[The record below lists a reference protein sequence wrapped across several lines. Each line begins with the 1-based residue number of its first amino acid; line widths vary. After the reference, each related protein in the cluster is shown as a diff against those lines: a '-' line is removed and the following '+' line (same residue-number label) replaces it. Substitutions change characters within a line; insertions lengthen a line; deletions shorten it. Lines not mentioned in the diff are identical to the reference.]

1 MTIEVVMPAMEMDQ
15 DTARLVRW
23 LKSEGEFVEK
33 GQPLMEIETDKVTV
47 EIEAPGSGVLSDVR
61 VYPGTDVPVGQ
72 VVALLRDELAEPRP
86 PSERVSAPPPLG
98 ASPVARRIA
107 AEHGIDLSSV
117 VGSGPEGAGFTA
129 DLEALVPSPEGARSV
144 SADPEYEA
152 RPLAGIRRIAAERLS
167 ASYREAPHFDIGLT
181 VDVTSLLINP
191 PEVGILAVGRARELP
206 AFVAGQVVSRRMLDL
221 TLSADHRALDGA
233 TAASFLKRLEALML
247 EPEAHLRDEAPGSS
261 GETRR

>member
-72 VVALLRDELAEPRP
+72 VVALLRDELAEPLP
-86 PSERVSAPPPLG
+86 PFERASAPPPLG

-107 AEHGIDLSSV
+107 A
-117 VGSGPEGAGFTA
+117 
-129 DLEALVPSPEGARSV
+129 
-144 SADPEYEA
+144 
-152 RPLAGIRRIAAERLS
+152 
-167 ASYREAPHFDIGLT
+167 PHFDVG
-181 VDVTSLLINP
+181 LINP

-206 AFVAGQVVSRRMLDL
+206 AFVAGQVVPRRMLDL

-247 EPEAHLRDEAPGSS
+247 EPAAHLRDKAPGSS